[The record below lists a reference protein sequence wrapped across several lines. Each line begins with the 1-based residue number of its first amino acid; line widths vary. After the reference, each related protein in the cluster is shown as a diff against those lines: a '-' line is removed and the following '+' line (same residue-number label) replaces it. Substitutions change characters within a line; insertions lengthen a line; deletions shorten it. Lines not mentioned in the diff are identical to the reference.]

1 VIAAVGLV
9 EGNPVKIVAAML
21 VSPLMVRVSDIPVAF
36 YVRNNSSCR
45 TELHVGEERNAGR
58 ILVEKPEG
66 KKPLEKL
73 QSMNERMTQSIN
85 QSVNL

>member
-9 EGNPVKIVAAML
+9 ESNPVKIVAAML
-21 VSPLMVRVSDIPVAF
+21 VSPLMVRVSEISVAF

-45 TELHVGEERNAGR
+45 TELHVGEERNVGR
-58 ILVEKPEG
+58 ILVGKAEG

-73 QSMNERMTQSIN
+73 QSMNE
-85 QSVNL
+85 

>member
-9 EGNPVKIVAAML
+9 ESNPVKIVAAML
-21 VSPLMVRVSDIPVAF
+21 VSPLMVRVSEISVAF

-45 TELHVGEERNAGR
+45 TELHVGEERNIGR
-58 ILVEKPEG
+58 ILVGKAEG

-73 QSMNERMTQSIN
+73 QSMNE
-85 QSVNL
+85 